1 MNLPG
6 QPEQKYRLVNDCNP
20 CDRPWPAPPADAKKL
35 DRTTLESRLHDKAPF
50 GVVQSKMNFKVER
63 DGNVR
68 KSGVLTLNVLE
79 VTQNAKSELPDQK

>member
-1 MNLPG
+1 M
-6 QPEQKYRLVNDCNP
+6 QPL
-20 CDRPWPAPPADAKKL
+20 RPPLAGPAADAKKL
-35 DRTTLESRLHDKAPF
+35 DRTTLNSRLHDKAPF
-50 GVVQSKMNFKVER
+50 GVVQSKMNFEVER